1 MKRWAPNKGQTTK
14 AKAWLVAVLLMAGVF
29 GPYSTGWA
37 AAQSFWDFGDLLGLK
52 EKVGVV
58 EISGLIYKSTTIID
72 DLKRFRDDSRIKA
85 IVLRVNSPGGA
96 VAPSQEIMRE
106 VERTRQ
112 EKKVVASFG
121 SMAAS
126 GGYYAACAADLIM
139 ASPGTTTGSI
149 GVVLKLA
156 NLEELAKKL
165 GMDFY
170 SLKAGAMKDLG
181 SPFRPMTPQEREVL
195 QKLLNDIHEQFM
207 RDVARNRKL
216 PLEKVRTLADGRL
229 FTGEE
234 ALKLGLVDALG
245 NFNDAVERAGRLG
258 GIKGKIEVVYP
269 ERKGFSLLSLLLG
282 QELKQDLE
290 TLIQPYP
297 EPAFLPPWFQ

>member
-1 MKRWAPNKGQTTK
+1 MLG
-14 AKAWLVAVLLMAGVF
+14 F
-29 GPYSTGWA
+29 GGPGWA
-37 AAQSFWDFGDLLGLK
+37 AGLSFFDFGDLLGLK

-58 EISGLIYKSTTIID
+58 EISGLLSKSTPIIE
-72 DLKRFRDDSRIKA
+72 DLKRFREDSRIKA
-85 IVLRVNSPGGA
+85 IVLRINSPGGV
-96 VAPSQEIMRE
+96 VAPAQEIMRE
-106 VERTRQ
+106 VERTKK
-112 EKKVVASFG
+112 EKKVVASLG

-139 ASPGTTTGSI
+139 ASPGTATGSI
-149 GVVLKLA
+149 GVILKLA
-156 NLEELAKKL
+156 NFEELTKKL

-181 SPFRPMTPQEREVL
+181 SPFRPLTPQEREVL

-207 RDVARNRKL
+207 RDVARNRRL
-216 PLEKVRTLADGRL
+216 PLDKVRALADGRI

-234 ALKLGLVDALG
+234 AVTLGLVDALG

-258 GIKGKIEVVYP
+258 GIKGKIELVYP
-269 ERKGFSLLSLLLG
+269 ERKGFSWLSLLLG

-290 TLIQPYP
+290 TLLHFYP